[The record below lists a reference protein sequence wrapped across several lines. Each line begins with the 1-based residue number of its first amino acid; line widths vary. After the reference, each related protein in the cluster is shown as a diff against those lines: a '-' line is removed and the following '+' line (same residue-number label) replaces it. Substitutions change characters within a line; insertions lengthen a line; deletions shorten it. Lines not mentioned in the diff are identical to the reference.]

1 MDNWLAKIG
10 FCSSKNRFEQ
20 TILPVQAFVCVYLFI
35 HLFIFFQKMVYL
47 QYPFT
52 KLSPHKVPQIPVN

>member
-1 MDNWLAKIG
+1 MDNWLAKMGFVRAKIG
-10 FCSSKNRFEQ
+10 LNRQF
-20 TILPVQAFVCVYLFI
+20 YLFI

-47 QYPFT
+47 QYLFT